1 MHRCGTLESC
11 RPFRP
16 PNSPLLTQQRHFPPH
31 QNTRSKFFFT
41 FPVSKEAARVAA
53 ESATSQSRVASRLRR
68 AVQSLPRR
76 VRLAAR
82 RRTDVI
88 QAVVRAQKLRA
99 GHLPSADFFLPRER
113 CSPAT
118 PDNARLQKI
127 LRENEKK
134 RDCFCL
140 TRWCSGRRP
149 TRYVERN
156 FLEIASEEK
165 TTFPLFFL
173 CVCVIGAIFSRANS
187 RHQTCPVT
195 RTKVAFSTRQ

>member
-1 MHRCGTLESC
+1 MRYTGELPSFPSAQLPIVNPTKAFPSVPKHAV
-11 RPFRP
+11 
-16 PNSPLLTQQRHFPPH
+16 HF
-31 QNTRSKFFFT
+31 F
-41 FPVSKEAARVAA
+41 FPVSKETVRVAA

-88 QAVVRAQKLRA
+88 QAVVRAQNLRA
-99 GHLPSADFFLPRER
+99 GHLPSADFFLPRGR

-140 TRWCSGRRP
+140 SRWCSGKRLM
-149 TRYVERN
+149 RYVEWN
-156 FLEIASEEK
+156 FLEIASEKK
-165 TTFPLFFL
+165 TTFPLFL
-173 CVCVIGAIFSRANS
+173 CVCV
-187 RHQTCPVT
+187 
-195 RTKVAFSTRQ
+195 